1 MQNLISVIPDKCTGC
16 GACIRSCPAPEANY
30 YTTSED
36 GRKVVAVSDDKCI
49 VCGKCL
55 HECTHDARDFEDDTD
70 KFFKDISKKRVVLI
84 VSPAIRAAFPDKW
97 VEMLKWLKQEGV
109 FALYD
114 MAMGGDICSWA
125 NLRAVETNKMKYAIS
140 SHCPAVV
147 NYITTY
153 RHDLVSDL
161 SPVYGPAACMAAY
174 IRTYLKVNYSIGV
187 LSSCP
192 GTRTD
197 IGENSLIE
205 YNVTFKRFEEELI
218 RRKVNL
224 GKSANP
230 SAEYSF
236 DDETGALGTILIRP
250 SGLRDNLWSREPEIN
265 LSSASGDDVYEYIA
279 EFGASPKH
287 AHPVIM
293 DCLSCSSGCAMGPA
307 MDWDVSRF
315 NVQDILHQQE
325 LDARSRRKTG
335 IMNGPDKQYK
345 KFDEIFNVKSFMR
358 ENKPRGGKRNEI
370 TAEALNAAY
379 LKMGKT
385 TDAEKNFNCGAC
397 GCTKCREMA
406 EKIALGGD
414 IPENCIMFARTSS
427 GGGSAVVSVSGAD
440 SDKISKMTVMAEK
453 VSAYANHLL
462 ADIENIYASLY
473 NIDDANHQSQN
484 RSSIVRDILSKII
497 GFCSSCDSIDSDN
510 LPILISTLEKLQ
522 TAIDSLNT
530 LIDDS
535 VSNSTTIREAM
546 KEVADATTELNVMVS
561 EMIEQPAAGSAV

>member
-16 GACIRSCPAPEANY
+16 GACIRSCPAPEANF
-30 YTTSED
+30 YTTSDD
-36 GRKVVAVSDDKCI
+36 GRKIVQVNDDKCI

-55 HECTHDARDFEDDTD
+55 HECKHDARDFEDDTT
-70 KFFKDISKKRVVLI
+70 KFFKDIANKRVVLI

-114 MAMGGDICSWA
+114 MALGGDICSWA
-125 NLRAVETNKMKYAIS
+125 NLRAVETNKMKYALS

-161 SPVYGPAACMAAY
+161 SPVYSPAACMAVY

-187 LSSCP
+187 LTSCV
-192 GTRTD
+192 GTKTD
-197 IGENSLIE
+197 MGDSNLIE

-224 GKSANP
+224 GRSA
-230 SAEYSF
+230 SSSDTYSF
-236 DDETGALGTILIRP
+236 EDETGALGTILIRP
-250 SGLRDNLWSREPEIN
+250 SGLRDNIWSREPEVN
-265 LSSASGDDVYEYIA
+265 LSSASGKEVLKYIS

-287 AHPVIM
+287 AHPVLT
-293 DCLSCSSGCAMGPA
+293 DCIACEEGCALGPG
-307 MDWDVSRF
+307 MDWDVSYF
-315 NVQDILHQQE
+315 AVQDILHQQE

-358 ENKPRGGKRNEI
+358 DHKERGGARNEI
-370 TAEALNAAY
+370 TSEALNAAY

-385 TDAEKNFNCGAC
+385 TDKEKSFNCGAC
-397 GCTKCREMA
+397 GCSTCREMA

-414 IPENCIMFARTSS
+414 IPENCLIYARSSS
-427 GGGSAVVSVSGAD
+427 GGSVDNSAVN
-440 SDKISKMTVMAEK
+440 KKMTQMTVVAEK
-453 VSAYANHLL
+453 VRAYADHLL

-473 NIDDANHQSQN
+473 NIDDANHQSQS
-484 RSSIVRDILSKII
+484 RSTIVRDILSKIV
-497 GFCSSCDSIDSDN
+497 GFCNSCDSIDSDN
-510 LPILISTLEKLQ
+510 LPILVSTLEKLQ
-522 TAIDSLNT
+522 TAMDSLNS

-546 KEVADATTELNVMVS
+546 KEVADATTELNVMVC
-561 EMIEQPAAGSAV
+561 ELIEEPSKESAV